1 MLYDIF
7 SKYRQPLAK
16 VPQTFS
22 LLITFVYHTVHK
34 IFCHYID
41 KTLFR
46 AFAIILKNGRIM
58 ALVSFKYYKYL
69 YIKFECKHSTLQ
81 KSSNKR

>member
-41 KTLFR
+41 KNRIR
-46 AFAIILKNGRIM
+46 AFVIARINGRIM
-58 ALVSFKYYKYL
+58 ALFK
-69 YIKFECKHSTLQ
+69 
-81 KSSNKR
+81 